1 MTPEDI
7 EQSVTHVSSHIDS
20 ILKKH
25 IEDEDAKFYRLEKQL
40 SELTKTMNAFV
51 EAWQQAKGVITFVKW
66 LASIAGGLTAF
77 VIFLKDHWK

>member
-7 EQSVTHVSSHIDS
+7 EQSVTHVSRHIDS

>member
-7 EQSVTHVSSHIDS
+7 EQSVTHVSRHIDS

-77 VIFLKDHWK
+77 VLFLKDHWK